1 MLRISIALI
10 TLLTIVPV
18 AVAQGPTVFIPAPKE
33 SRDRNMKLL
42 HIGEPAPDWQLK
54 NADGEVHSLSQYRG
68 RVIVMDFWA
77 TWCGPCAKMMPRL
90 QKLHEKLAGKG
101 VVVLGVNAWEKSDPV
116 ALMKEK
122 RYSYELLL
130 NGEQIAEAY
139 KVTIL
144 PVVYIV
150 GADGKIIY
158 CHEGQDQKDLSA
170 VIEKYF
176 KANGT
181 PKTF

>member
-1 MLRISIALI
+1 MLRIGLTLLA
-10 TLLTIVPV
+10 LLTIVPM
-18 AVAQGPTVFIPAPKE
+18 AVAQGPGVFIPAPKDARE
-33 SRDRNMKLL
+33 RTMKLL
-42 HIGEPAPDWQLK
+42 RVGETAPDWQLR
-54 NADGEVHSLSQYRG
+54 NADGEVQSLAQYRG

-90 QKLHEKLAGKG
+90 QKLHEKLADKG
-101 VVVLGVNAWEKSDPV
+101 VVVFGVNSWEKSDPV

-139 KVTIL
+139 KVTTL

-150 GADGKIIY
+150 GVDGKIIY
-158 CHEGQDQKDLSA
+158 CHEGEDQKDLSA

-176 KANGT
+176 KANGI
-181 PKTF
+181 